1 MKTILKSTLI
11 AAVLATAGVA
21 AFSHSPGEGGPGYM
35 MGGGGPAAMMGGAG
49 PMGAGGPGF
58 MGNFDPAQMQARMDW
73 HFDAL
78 KTQLKLTPAQEGA
91 WTAFKTA
98 MQPSAAMLAHRAQ
111 RDELAK
117 LPTLERLEKM
127 KTLRTQHFNDMST
140 AMDQRLDATKT
151 FYAALTPEQQK
162 IFDTNAMPGMGRGG
176 HMGGGWGRH
185 GPGPAQPKL

>member
-1 MKTILKSTLI
+1 MKTLLKSTLI

-35 MGGGGPAAMMGGAG
+35 MGGAGPGHMMGSG
-49 PMGAGGPGF
+49 PMGAGGPGSK
-58 MGNFDPAQMQARMDW
+58 GNFDPARMQARMDQ
-73 HFDAL
+73 HFEAL
-78 KTQLKLTPAQEGA
+78 KTQLKLTTAQDGA

-98 MQPSAAMLAHRAQ
+98 MQPSQAMLARHAQ
-111 RDELAK
+111 HDELAK

-127 KTLRTQHFNDMST
+127 KALRTQHFTDMTT

-162 IFDTNAMPGMGRGG
+162 VFDANAMPGMGRGG
-176 HMGGGWGRH
+176 HMGGGWGH
-185 GPGPAQPKL
+185 HGPAQSKL

>member
-1 MKTILKSTLI
+1 MKTSLKSTLI
-11 AAVLATAGVA
+11 AAVLATAGFA
-21 AFSHSPGEGGPGYM
+21 AFSHSPGEGGPSYM
-35 MGGGGPAAMMGGAG
+35 MGGGGPGAM
-49 PMGAGGPGF
+49 MGAGGPGF
-58 MGNFDPAQMQARMDW
+58 KGDFDPTQMQARMDR

-98 MQPSAAMLAHRAQ
+98 MQPSGAMLTHHAQ

-117 LPTLERLEKM
+117 LPTLERMEKM
-127 KTLRTQHFNDMST
+127 KALRTQHFTDMT
-140 AMDQRLDATKT
+140 AAMDQRMDATKA
-151 FYAALTPEQQK
+151 FYTALTPAQQK
-162 IFDTNAMPGMGRGG
+162 TFDASAMPGMGRGG